1 MASQDHQEVQQE
13 LKAVHEKVS
22 EMETSLAAAEKAK
35 DMDKVK
41 FLRARLVQLDRECV
55 LLREKENKLMLAQL
69 GGQHCFYLAETIRK
83 GGFARESMQPLN
95 LVCGLRVVTDVW
107 TNQA

>member
-13 LKAVHEKVS
+13 RKAVLDRVS

-41 FLRARLVQLDRECV
+41 FLRARPVQLDKECV
-55 LLREKENKLMLAQL
+55 LL
-69 GGQHCFYLAETIRK
+69 
-83 GGFARESMQPLN
+83 
-95 LVCGLRVVTDVW
+95 
-107 TNQA
+107 